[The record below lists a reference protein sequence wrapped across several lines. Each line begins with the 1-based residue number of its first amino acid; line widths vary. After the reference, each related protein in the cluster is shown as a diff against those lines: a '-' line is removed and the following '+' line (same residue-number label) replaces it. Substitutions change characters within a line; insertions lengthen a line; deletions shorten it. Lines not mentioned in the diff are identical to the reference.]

1 MSNFS
6 QWFLVKNTTKPA
18 FKGLLVIVKSMEH
31 LMLNQSDILI
41 CGGYFILII
50 ASIKAVVLL
59 VHEPQQFHVDLE
71 LPIAERR

>member
-41 CGGYFILII
+41 CGGYFVLVV
-50 ASIKAVVLL
+50 ASIKAL
-59 VHEPQQFHVDLE
+59 VFLVYESQQLHVGFKLS
-71 LPIAERR
+71 IAERL

>member
-1 MSNFS
+1 MSNFA

-18 FKGLLVIVKSMEH
+18 LKGLLVIVKSMEH

-50 ASIKAVVLL
+50 ASIKAVVFLIY
-59 VHEPQQFHVDLE
+59 EPQQFHAGLE
-71 LPIAERR
+71 LSIAERR

>member
-41 CGGYFILII
+41 CGGYFVLII
-50 ASIKAVVLL
+50 TSIKSVVLL
-59 VHEPQQFHVDLE
+59 IYEPHQFHVGLE
-71 LPIAERR
+71 LSIAERL